1 MNPKENTNANANAN
15 AISSCA
21 KSIACCVHVPLNG
34 RTQVIDAER
43 RDMHTAGITGDD
55 VIRMHAVIVNVQFL
69 IGVAR
74 TERLGT
80 LAASMIMN

>member
-1 MNPKENTNANANAN
+1 VTPKKENVEA
-15 AISSCA
+15 CA
-21 KSIACCVHVPLNG
+21 KSIACCIHVPING
-34 RTQVIDAER
+34 YTQVIDAER

-55 VIRMHAVIVNVQFL
+55 VIRMHAVIVNMQFL